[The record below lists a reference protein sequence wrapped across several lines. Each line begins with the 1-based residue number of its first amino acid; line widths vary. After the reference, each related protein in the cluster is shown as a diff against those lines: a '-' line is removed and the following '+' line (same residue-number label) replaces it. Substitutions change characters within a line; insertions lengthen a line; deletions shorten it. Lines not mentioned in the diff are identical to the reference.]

1 MNKTLLMIGALLL
14 SMNSFGGN
22 IANGKKLYKKVNCA
36 LCHNK
41 DAMGK
46 AKNGKVALLKGP
58 QIAGLDEAYIAEQVT
73 AIQGKKRKTK
83 NTSMMYAKVKKLKPA
98 EIKDI
103 AAYVHSLSKTR
114 HVGMLQKK

>member
-1 MNKTLLMIGALLL
+1 MT
-14 SMNSFGGN
+14 SFAGN
-22 IANGKKLYKKVNCA
+22 IANGKKIFKKVNCA
-36 LCHNK
+36 LCHN
-41 DAMGK
+41 ANGMGK
-46 AKNGKVALLKGP
+46 AKNGKIALLKGP

-83 NTSMMYAKVKKLKPA
+83 NTSMMYAKIKKLKPA

>member
-1 MNKTLLMIGALLL
+1 MKNTFLMMAVLFF
-14 SMNSFGGN
+14 SMNSFAGN
-22 IANGKKLYKKVNCA
+22 IANGKKVFKKVNCA

-46 AKNGKVALLKGP
+46 AKNGKIALLKGP
-58 QIAGLDEAYIAEQVT
+58 QIAGLDEAYIVEQVT

-83 NTSMMYAKVKKLKPA
+83 FTSMMMAKVKKLTA
-98 EIKDI
+98 TEIKDI

-114 HVGMLQKK
+114 HVGMLQTK